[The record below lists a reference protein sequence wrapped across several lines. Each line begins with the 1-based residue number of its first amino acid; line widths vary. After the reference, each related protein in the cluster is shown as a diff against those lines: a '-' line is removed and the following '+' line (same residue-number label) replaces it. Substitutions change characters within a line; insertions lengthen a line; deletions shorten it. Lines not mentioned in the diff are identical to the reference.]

1 MTCSAHA
8 ERSFGRLDQTRRH
21 VSRRLGGEAV
31 LWPCRASGS
40 TVETTRSSATA
51 GVRPRLMAAQR
62 AISTAYFRHRRPRLY
77 TRAGSGFGDR
87 ARPLAATAAGEAA
100 GAADGYRSARNMS
113 FDLGRSSLAALAL
126 THTRP
131 CEKDDSVHSGV
142 PSPGDIVAGKYR
154 IERQLGAGGMGIVVA
169 ASHVVLQER
178 VAMKFLSPE
187 LAANDE
193 AVARFV
199 REARA
204 ACRIK
209 SEHVARVSD
218 VGTLESGIPYLVMEY
233 LEGQDLAELL
243 AQKHSLPPAEAV
255 GFVLQACEA
264 IAEAHVLGIV
274 HRDLK
279 PANLFLTHRI
289 DGTSCIKVL
298 DFGVSKLFHSTTS
311 KLSAGLTG
319 SSAVMGS
326 PLYMSPEQ
334 LRAARSVDPRAD
346 VWALGVILYE
356 LIAGKP
362 PFSGETLPEVSV
374 KIAVDSPERLRARR
388 RDVTPALEGVV
399 FRCLQKDREK
409 RFRDISELAR
419 ALAPHGA
426 DGASHSAERI
436 RRIHHGGKRSQSDTL
451 ESRSSSVSGV
461 ASPLS
466 STLSWRRHGMWG
478 LVGAVTL
485 GALLSGLR
493 NNEPSTLASSSPLIL
508 REAEPAASSTSVQ
521 SRPSEE
527 PIGPIVE
534 PVNPEDL
541 PLAPASAVIEA
552 TSTNSAPSR
561 SADRGGAPDS
571 GPAAAPSSSPGASE
585 PASPVVELVS
595 IPDALVLVDGR
606 PLGSTPAK
614 IVLPPGSHLAKFI
627 RDGAT
632 VSRQFTVLPGKSSV
646 VQVSSSDFEIANPY
660 RDGSVSVAAGP
671 APSSR
676 APVDTRAVDY
686 RAAAEEVRRLSANVG
701 ACSGRTGPKN
711 GNLRVTFATS
721 GRVQSSEVGGEFADG
736 ETGKCVAA
744 LFRTAKIPE
753 FTGQPVTFTKQI
765 KVP

>member
-1 MTCSAHA
+1 M
-8 ERSFGRLDQTRRH
+8 
-21 VSRRLGGEAV
+21 
-31 LWPCRASGS
+31 
-40 TVETTRSSATA
+40 
-51 GVRPRLMAAQR
+51 
-62 AISTAYFRHRRPRLY
+62 
-77 TRAGSGFGDR
+77 
-87 ARPLAATAAGEAA
+87 
-100 GAADGYRSARNMS
+100 
-113 FDLGRSSLAALAL
+113 
-126 THTRP
+126 
-131 CEKDDSVHSGV
+131 HSGV

-187 LAANDE
+187 LAVNDE

-209 SEHVARVSD
+209 SEHIARVSD

-243 AQKHSLPPAEAV
+243 AQKSSLPPAEAV

-298 DFGVSKLFHSTTS
+298 DFGVSKLVYSATS

-362 PFSGETLPEVSV
+362 PFWGETLPEVSI
-374 KIAVDSPERLRARR
+374 KIAVDPPEPMGVKR
-388 RDVTPALEGVV
+388 RDVTPALEAVV

-419 ALAPHGA
+419 ALAPHGP

-436 RRIHHGGKRSQSDTL
+436 RRIHHSGRRIHSEAL

-466 STLSWRRHGMWG
+466 STLSWRRHGVWG
-478 LVGAVTL
+478 VIGAVTL

-493 NNEPSTLASSSPLIL
+493 SHEPSTY
-508 REAEPAASSTSVQ
+508 AASSPASLAQVEAESSTTL
-521 SRPSEE
+521 RTPPSDLAEE
-527 PIGPIVE
+527 PIEPTIEPIDLE
-534 PVNPEDL
+534 HL
-541 PLAPASAVIEA
+541 PLAAASAVIG
-552 TSTNSAPSR
+552 TSGNPSPSR
-561 SADRGGAPDS
+561 SAGRGIVPEAR
-571 GPAAAPSSSPGASE
+571 PAVAPSSSPGARDST
-585 PASPVVELVS
+585 SPVVELVS
-595 IPDALVLVDGR
+595 NPDALVLVDGH
-606 PLGSTPAK
+606 PVGSTPAK
-614 IVLPPGSHLAKFI
+614 IALPPGNHSAKFV

-632 VSRQFTVLPGKSSV
+632 VSRQFTVLPGKSSI

-660 RDGSVSVAAGP
+660 RDGAMSVPVAAGQS
-671 APSSR
+671 ASSR
-676 APVDTRAVDY
+676 APDAARAVDY
-686 RAAAEEVRRLSANVG
+686 RAAAEEVRRLSANVD
-701 ACSGRTGPKN
+701 ACSGRAGPRN
-711 GNLRVTFATS
+711 GNVRLTFATS
-721 GRVQSSEVGGEFADG
+721 GRVQSSEVGGDFAET

-753 FTGQPVTFTKQI
+753 FTGPPVTFTKQI
-765 KVP
+765 RVP